1 VPFFEP
7 GLEELVGRN
16 MKGERLSFTTDIESA
31 VQKSLAIFIAVGT
44 PQSADGAA
52 DLRFV
57 KEVALSVAR
66 HMNGYKVVVTKSTVP
81 MGTGAMIRRTIQEK
95 QAHPTPF
102 KRREQSRVPARG
114 LRDRGLHATET
125 ASSSRRR

>member
-1 VPFFEP
+1 VS
-7 GLEELVGRN
+7 G
-16 MKGERLSFTTDIESA
+16 LSFTTDIESA

-81 MGTGAMIRRTIQEK
+81 MGPGR
-95 QAHPTPF
+95 
-102 KRREQSRVPARG
+102 
-114 LRDRGLHATET
+114 
-125 ASSSRRR
+125 